1 MVETYNEY
9 YTETA
14 RLKRIQGK
22 ERALKLYQ
30 CSSSLSVDQLPDKER
45 RRIKSMIE

>member
-1 MVETYNEY
+1 MAETYNEY

-22 ERALKLYQ
+22 DRALKLYQ
-30 CSSSLSVDQLPDKER
+30 CSSSLSVEMLPDKER
-45 RRIKSMIE
+45 RRIESKTE